1 MLEARK
7 LAIGYD
13 PDEPLLEGLSF
24 TLARGEA
31 VALMGENGV
40 GKSTLIR
47 HFIGLA
53 RPLAGKVV
61 LLDRDVAEL
70 TVAAAARDCAL
81 MGQNPSDLFV
91 KDTVAEE
98 IAFTLDALGI
108 TGERHDS
115 LTAKIVAE
123 LDLEALLERNPRD
136 LSGGERTRV
145 ALAATVCGDP
155 TMVVL
160 DEPTRGMD
168 ALHKAELAATIRR
181 WAGAGRCVVLVTHD
195 VEFAA
200 SVVER
205 VIVLGDRGLLA
216 DGPAGD
222 VLDGSLFFS
231 TQINRLFRRVLPGV
245 LREDEIE
252 WGEGAS

>member
-1 MLEARK
+1 
-7 LAIGYD
+7 
-13 PDEPLLEGLSF
+13 
-24 TLARGEA
+24 
-31 VALMGENGV
+31 
-40 GKSTLIR
+40 
-47 HFIGLA
+47 
-53 RPLAGKVV
+53 
-61 LLDRDVAEL
+61 
-70 TVAAAARDCAL
+70 
-81 MGQNPSDLFV
+81 MGQNPNDLFV

-98 IAFTLDALGI
+98 IAYTLDALGI

-115 LTAKIVAE
+115 LTAQIVAE
-123 LDLEALLERNPRD
+123 LDLEALLDATRAICRAANVRGSHSPPPSAETPRCRPRRAHEGYGRAAQ
-136 LSGGERTRV
+136 GGAR
-145 ALAATVCGDP
+145 GD
-155 TMVVL
+155 V
-160 DEPTRGMD
+160 
-168 ALHKAELAATIRR
+168 RR

-200 SVVER
+200 SVVDR

-216 DGPAGD
+216 DGPAAD

>member
-1 MLEARK
+1 VLEVRR

-13 PDEPLLEGLSF
+13 SSEPLLENLNFS
-24 TLARGEA
+24 LARGEA

-53 RPLAGKVV
+53 RPLAGKIL
-61 LLDRDVAEL
+61 LLDRDVADL
-70 TVAAAARDCAL
+70 SVAAAARDCAL
-81 MGQNPSDLFV
+81 MGQNPNDLFV

-98 IAFTLDALGI
+98 ILFTLEALGFK
-108 TGERHDS
+108 GDECHV
-115 LTAKIVAE
+115 LTSRIVAE

-155 TMVVL
+155 TIVVL

-168 ALHKAELAATIRR
+168 SLHKNELSALVHR
-181 WAGAGRCVVLVTHD
+181 WVSAGRCVVLVTHD

-200 SVVER
+200 KVAER

-216 DGPAGD
+216 DGSAAD

-231 TQINRLFRRVLPGV
+231 TQINRLFRRQLPGV
-245 LREDEIE
+245 LREDEVE
-252 WGEGAS
+252 WGDNGA